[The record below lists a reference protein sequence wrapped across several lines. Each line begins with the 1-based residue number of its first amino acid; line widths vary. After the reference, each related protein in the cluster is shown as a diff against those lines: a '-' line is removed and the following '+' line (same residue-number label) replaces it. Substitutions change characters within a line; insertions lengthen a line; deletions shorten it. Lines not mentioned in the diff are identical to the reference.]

1 MSLEYF
7 DEVIKELRKYIADK
21 NIQICMMTL
30 VSVCELIIGITDL
43 VDGKIAFGVTS
54 CILAV
59 IGFVLTAFLFKD
71 ISEKMERKI
80 EFLKHMY
87 DVDQKYKKIDEKAS
101 EEEKEILQ
109 QKVLE
114 LARKLNYGKRKTLD
128 EILEEVDGDTKECE
142 CELDEGDTMS

>member
-59 IGFVLTAFLFKD
+59 MGFVLTAFLFKD

-87 DVDQKYKKIDEKAS
+87 DVDQKYKRL
-101 EEEKEILQ
+101 EKEAVEEQI
-109 QKVLE
+109 KELE
-114 LARKLNYGKRKTLD
+114 NGS
-128 EILEEVDGDTKECE
+128 TKECK
-142 CELDEGDTMS
+142 CELEQNNTMS